1 MKKFVFVFA
10 LLLTAAFAG
19 PATVD
24 ATGLTVPVEL
34 DGYAWSATTGW
45 ISMNCDQS
53 AGGGGSTCVGSTGPG
68 PKVDYN
74 VQIEPDGSMSGY
86 AWSSIAGWIR
96 FGGLTGYPTGT
107 GVADQSATAVG
118 TYPNLDLVGW
128 ARACAGASNP
138 AACSGGTNIN
148 AGGWDGWIALAGS
161 ASGGYE
167 VSFTNGSADNNAN
180 SYAWGGP
187 NTMGWIDFSPSVNGT
202 VIPVTL
208 RTQTDIVINGMNS
221 TPGVPD
227 AGGLYNVA
235 FLADVVGIP
244 EGDTVSYDLSLG
256 ALTQSGTVTGTASG
270 PNFSPALRLS
280 GVPFNTTDPLVLAV
294 DMPEPGTVPET
305 NETNV
310 FTTSLTLAMPA
321 PTISITGPVA
331 VRAGDTA
338 LISWSVSAP
347 YPVTCTVRGPGINT
361 TAVVAGDQGSPAT
374 ATNSAT
380 SAALQNAGRFE
391 VSCVV
396 GADTYTERHLV
407 EVIPTFQE
415 I

>member
-1 MKKFVFVFA
+1 
-10 LLLTAAFAG
+10 
-19 PATVD
+19 
-24 ATGLTVPVEL
+24 
-34 DGYAWSATTGW
+34 
-45 ISMNCDQS
+45 MNCDQS

-208 RTQTDIVINGMNS
+208 RTQTDIVINAFMA
-221 TPGVPD
+221 TPGPIDVN
-227 AGGLYNVA
+227 GLSAVA
-235 FLADVVGIP
+235 LLADVTGLPNSMTAPYEVI
-244 EGDTVSYDLSLG
+244 LG
-256 ALTQSGTVTGTASG
+256 GVVVESGTVTGATPLATFSGPMLLTGVAYSASG
-270 PNFSPALRLS
+270 PLS
-280 GVPFNTTDPLVLAV
+280 LEI
-294 DMPEPGTVPET
+294 DMPVPGVVPET
-305 NETNV
+305 DDVNV
-310 FTTSLTLAMPA
+310 ASASLTLTEPD
-321 PTISITGPVA
+321 PEIIITGPDVI
-331 VRAGDTA
+331 RSGETA
-338 LISWSVSAP
+338 SFMLDVTAPYPFSCMVGGPIASAPPSPFGANGAIGSPANANGTFVSAP
-347 YPVTCTVRGPGINT
+347 LRNATRFEVTCTSANTGI
-361 TAVVAGDQGSPAT
+361 
-374 ATNSAT
+374 
-380 SAALQNAGRFE
+380 
-391 VSCVV
+391 
-396 GADTYTERHLV
+396 TYTKVFRV